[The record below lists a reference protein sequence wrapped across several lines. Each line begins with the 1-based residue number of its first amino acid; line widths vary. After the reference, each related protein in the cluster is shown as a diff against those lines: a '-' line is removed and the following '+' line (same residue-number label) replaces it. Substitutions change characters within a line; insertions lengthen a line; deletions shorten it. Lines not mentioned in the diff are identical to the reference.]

1 MMASIEIMHH
11 YINHSEYGYIE
22 PIKYFD
28 PSIAISDIVGIN
40 KTNNKENIDTNSFFY
55 G

>member
-1 MMASIEIMHH
+1 MPLHK
-11 YINHSEYGYIE
+11 NHSEYGYIE

-40 KTNNKENIDTNSFFY
+40 KTTQRKYSYKQLFLWSN
-55 G
+55 GQ